1 MVPFSRR
8 MVGEFSITIYTPPT
22 IHNEDIPQIL
32 YVKGGNLDDEIEKN
46 YQRIKIEVTNLI
58 QIELNKPAES
68 VPD

>member
-1 MVPFSRR
+1 MQLA
-8 MVGEFSITIYTPPT
+8 PPT

-32 YVKGGNLDDEIEKN
+32 YVKGGSLDDEIEKN

-58 QIELNKPAES
+58 QIELNKPDES

>member
-1 MVPFSRR
+1 MQLA
-8 MVGEFSITIYTPPT
+8 PPT

-32 YVKGGNLDDEIEKN
+32 YIKGGNLDDEIEKN

-58 QIELNKPAES
+58 QIELNKPDES